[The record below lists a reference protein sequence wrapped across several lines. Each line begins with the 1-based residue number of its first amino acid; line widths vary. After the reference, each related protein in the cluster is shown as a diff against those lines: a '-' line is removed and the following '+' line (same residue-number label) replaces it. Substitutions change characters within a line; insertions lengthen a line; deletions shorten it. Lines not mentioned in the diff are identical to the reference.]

1 MEKKNFIITLTGP
14 SQSGKS
20 LLMKKILQLGIN
32 LGKTDIAF
40 SPKII
45 IKYTTRYL
53 RWDEEILLQQGR
65 LTDVE
70 HVQQIPEACDL
81 VYQSYGIRYGIET
94 KVLSERLKEGQS
106 PIIIINDIR
115 AVEELRKC
123 FSGQVLSLFL
133 FRKIP
138 ELEDFKRE
146 AQNRGNVS
154 EAEVVARYEKAV
166 AIYRT
171 YIENIVLFD
180 NVILNSIEY
189 ERGEEQTQNTILDL
203 QLKNLLVPIIQ
214 GQKNLRSEEMVYS
227 KSSRIFVIAGNAA
240 SGKDEIIRA
249 LLSMGKLQA
258 KVLSK
263 YTMRQQE
270 PADGKEMICQYVP
283 KNSYLSELKKEYN
296 QQRERIAENLNR
308 MDEKFK
314 TEYKEEFLVFQRQLE
329 EKNQNEYVRFWKMIS
344 EKLEKKEIDEK
355 SILDFY
361 FQVNSQYV
369 DLSNIKKT
377 ATKLYDEYD
386 AGIYEK
392 DNKIFLI
399 YGNET
404 KLYGCDI
411 TDLENILNKNIYH
424 LVIAASQIEVVNI
437 LKKRYGEDRVR
448 LIYAHSEISAGEFEA
463 NATDITK
470 KDKKEEFKKIL
481 DAYTKEIAN
490 YNHVTIYA
498 KSQLTYEQT
507 SKEEEL
513 VDQMFRILRAY

>member
-227 KSSRIFVIAGNAA
+227 KSSR
-240 SGKDEIIRA
+240 
-249 LLSMGKLQA
+249 Q
-258 KVLSK
+258 
-263 YTMRQQE
+263 
-270 PADGKEMICQYVP
+270 
-283 KNSYLSELKKEYN
+283 
-296 QQRERIAENLNR
+296 
-308 MDEKFK
+308 
-314 TEYKEEFLVFQRQLE
+314 
-329 EKNQNEYVRFWKMIS
+329 
-344 EKLEKKEIDEK
+344 
-355 SILDFY
+355 
-361 FQVNSQYV
+361 
-369 DLSNIKKT
+369 
-377 ATKLYDEYD
+377 
-386 AGIYEK
+386 
-392 DNKIFLI
+392 
-399 YGNET
+399 
-404 KLYGCDI
+404 
-411 TDLENILNKNIYH
+411 
-424 LVIAASQIEVVNI
+424 
-437 LKKRYGEDRVR
+437 
-448 LIYAHSEISAGEFEA
+448 
-463 NATDITK
+463 
-470 KDKKEEFKKIL
+470 KIL
-481 DAYTKEIAN
+481 
-490 YNHVTIYA
+490 
-498 KSQLTYEQT
+498 
-507 SKEEEL
+507 
-513 VDQMFRILRAY
+513 